1 MEKSPQQAIYDTVFL
16 TSLNLGYST
25 YPYLPPDKTSY
36 PFVYVGEQFD
46 QDLET
51 KTSVY
56 GLVTQTI
63 HIYHTYRERR
73 ELTDM
78 MNALKWE
85 IRKLKRAESYRVA
98 VRNINTQTIMDDSTG
113 QPLLHGI
120 ISVEF
125 RYN

>member
-1 MEKSPQQAIYDTVFL
+1 MKSPQQSIYDAVFA

-25 YPYLPPDKTSY
+25 YPYLPAKDVAY
-36 PFVYVGEQFD
+36 PFVFVGEQFD

-78 MNALKWE
+78 MNALKRE
-85 IRKLKRAESYRVA
+85 IRKLKRAENYRVA
-98 VRNINTQTIMDDSTG
+98 VRNINAQTMIDNSTG
-113 QPLLHGI
+113 EPLLHGI
-120 ISVEF
+120 IEVEF
-125 RYN
+125 RFN